1 MKGYKLLINGEWTDS
16 SANETFENIKS
27 TAPDKTVLKRAVS

>member
-16 SANETFENIKS
+16 STNEIFENINP
-27 TAPDKTVLKRAVS
+27 TAPDKPALKRAVS